1 MNMNN
6 MYHQRNF
13 NLNLNDNNSNISTD
27 NTNDINAASWNHN
40 IEILMK
46 KWGEKAAGLKYLH
59 FKSSIKWNQFAD
71 YMTISSIF
79 ITAIASSL
87 SLISSSFHDEQTKNI
102 LSFSVGSI
110 GLLSTSIQSV
120 KKFYNAEQK
129 ASEHYSISRQ
139 YGSFYRTITLQLSM
153 TRDERQSCQIF
164 SNWALKEYEKL
175 QQDSPIVS
183 NSVIDDFKS
192 KFDHKIQT
200 FPDIVDKKYVI
211 DIYQYNKLDD
221 SSYIDPYYADTSFN
235 DLSLNEL

>member
-1 MNMNN
+1 MNN
-6 MYHQRNF
+6 IYPEQNF
-13 NLNLNDNNSNISTD
+13 NLNLNDNNSNISVD
-27 NTNDINAASWNHN
+27 NTNDINATNWNYN

-71 YMTISSIF
+71 FMTIFSIL
-79 ITAIASSL
+79 ITAVASSL
-87 SLISSSFHDEQTKNI
+87 SLISSSFHDEKTKNI

-110 GLLSTSIQSV
+110 GLLSTSVQSI

-153 TRDERQSCQIF
+153 TRNERQSCQIF

-175 QQDSPIVS
+175 QQDSPVVL
-183 NSVIDDFKS
+183 NSVIKDFKS
-192 KFDHKIQT
+192 KFDCEIQT
-200 FPDIVDKKYVI
+200 FPDIVDNKYVI
-211 DIYQYNKLDD
+211 DIYQYKKLDD
-221 SSYIDPYYADTSFN
+221 SSFN
-235 DLSLNEL
+235 DLSINDL